1 MHFTITLHVI
11 FKFRAN
17 SLALI
22 MYLCQAKLYFL
33 YRTVFG
39 IEQKMDTSVI
49 NRYCSFS
56 KVFMPGGRSFL

>member
-1 MHFTITLHVI
+1 
-11 FKFRAN
+11 
-17 SLALI
+17 
-22 MYLCQAKLYFL
+22 MYLCQAEQYFL